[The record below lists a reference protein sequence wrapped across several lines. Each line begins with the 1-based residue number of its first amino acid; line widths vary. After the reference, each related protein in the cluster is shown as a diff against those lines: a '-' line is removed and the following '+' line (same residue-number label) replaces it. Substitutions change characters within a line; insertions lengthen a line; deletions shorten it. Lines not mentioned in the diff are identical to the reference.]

1 MTSPDVRRLPPSDVL
16 RKLGALFAAPAHD
29 RHVYCVYGSYEQLR
43 PFSAR
48 LRKEVEKGSFNKL
61 GRVEYLSLRRDLLQH
76 LKARG
81 LYDQVARL
89 ADQRRDEQ
97 VKRWLSAGFRDLV
110 TSRIEAAGVV
120 GLVLADF
127 ELLYAYDLG
136 ENDISLA
143 RQVAINGKRVCLLVP
158 GAMRDGRLWIFDDDP
173 ESRREFPEALVFT
186 NSGWVFELTDE
197 RSHGHGRSGC

>member
-1 MTSPDVRRLPPSDVL
+1 MGPDVRRLPPSDVL
-16 RKLGALFAAPAHD
+16 RELGSLFGAPAHD
-29 RHVYCVYGSYEQLR
+29 RHVYCVYGEYERLR

-61 GRVEYLSLRRDLLQH
+61 GRVEYVSLGRDLIQH

-81 LYDQVARL
+81 SYDQVAHL

-97 VKRWLSAGFRDLV
+97 LKGLLSAGFRDLV
-110 TSRIEAAGVV
+110 TRRIEAADVA

-136 ENDISLA
+136 GNDISLA
-143 RQVAINGKRVCLLVP
+143 RQVAINGRRVCLLVP
-158 GAMRDGRLWIFDDDP
+158 AAMRDGRLWIFDNDL
-173 ESRREFPEALVFT
+173 ESRREFPEALVFKS
-186 NSGWVFELTDE
+186 SGWVFELADE
-197 RSHGHGRSGC
+197 RPQRSGGAAC